1 MEKKEY
7 IMPSVRVKAVK
18 LENQLMQASGEG
30 FTFDDNTNSGTT
42 TPIEEDAK
50 GPALS
55 KGYTSA
61 DVWED

>member
-1 MEKKEY
+1 MEKKQY

-18 LENQLMQASGEG
+18 LENQLLAGSES
-30 FTFDDNTNSGTT
+30 FIFDDDNNTGTT
-42 TPIEEDAK
+42 TPIDENAE